1 MIKMLPVSLLD
12 WLIFSIVL
20 LLVLLVLLNL
30 LRRLW
35 RGKPKQ
41 PYQQKLLFSPEGAT
55 ALRLLDE
62 AIGKQLRIFA
72 AVNISELIALSPKLK
87 KSHREQA
94 WHAIY
99 GETLDFVL
107 CSPKDLKPR
116 AAVVLADDSLSRS
129 DGKKQQQ
136 LLQQIQDAGLPVI
149 QLSPKAWPDARELQD
164 DIIAACKPVAAAMRP
179 SSGQG
184 RVEPVLNLPDEEQT
198 GEQDNE
204 PRIKL

>member
-1 MIKMLPVSLLD
+1 MTQMLPVSMLD
-12 WLIFSIVL
+12 WLVFSTVL
-20 LLVLLVLLNL
+20 LLVLLALLSL

-62 AIGKQLRIFA
+62 AIGQQLRVFA
-72 AVNISELIALSPKLK
+72 AVNISELIALNPKLK
-87 KSHREQA
+87 KSQREQA

-107 CSPKDLKPR
+107 CSPNDLKPR
-116 AAVVLADDSLSRS
+116 AAVVLADDSLSKT

-136 LLQQIQDAGLPVI
+136 LLQQIQDAGLPIV
-149 QLSPKAWPDARELQD
+149 QLSPKAWPGARELHD
-164 DIIAACKPVAAAMRP
+164 DIIAACKQPAAPLRP
-179 SSGQG
+179 TSGQG
-184 RVEPVLNLPDEEQT
+184 RVEPVLSLPDDDHAA
-198 GEQDNE
+198 EQDQE

>member
-1 MIKMLPVSLLD
+1 MIKMLPVSMLD
-12 WLIFSIVL
+12 WLVFSIVL
-20 LLVLLVLLNL
+20 LLVMLVLLSL

-55 ALRLLDE
+55 ALRLLDD

-72 AVNISELIALSPKLK
+72 AVNISELITLNSKLK
-87 KSHREQA
+87 KSQREQA

-116 AAVVLADDSLSRS
+116 AAVVLADDSLSKT
-129 DGKKQQQ
+129 DGKNQQQ

-149 QLSPKAWPDARELQD
+149 QLSPKAWPDARALQD
-164 DIIAACKPVAAAMRP
+164 DIIAACKPAAAPQRP
-179 SSGQG
+179 TGGQG

-198 GEQDNE
+198 DEPDNE